1 MSRLYLRVS
10 SFMQN
15 SRLVH
20 PNTILAGLC
29 VQDPAK
35 RTAILQLLE
44 KTLDITKYPHKTLL
58 GDLTSRWR
66 GAS

>member
-1 MSRLYLRVS
+1 
-10 SFMQN
+10 MQN

-20 PNTILAGLC
+20 PNTILAGLS